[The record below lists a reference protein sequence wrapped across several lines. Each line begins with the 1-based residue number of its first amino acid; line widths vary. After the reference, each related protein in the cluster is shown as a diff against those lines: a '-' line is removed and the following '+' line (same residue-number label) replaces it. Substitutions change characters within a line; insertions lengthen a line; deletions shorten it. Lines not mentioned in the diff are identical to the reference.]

1 MSLSEALTLPA
12 AYRLEELGQVTCL
25 RASAADLANAGAEE
39 GTIIVATVM
48 TEARGYQNKFWQG
61 FAGNMHASLVLEPE
75 CHADRY
81 HEMLILGVT
90 SLGSSLATHVA
101 PMTSLSYRWPN
112 DLYIAGQKVAS
123 VWLDKGS
130 SSKGDW
136 LTVTVSANLLHA
148 PGDDTGDF
156 TLPTMSVREAEGNS
170 DTTVELML
178 ETWSRQFIAEI
189 NNWHE
194 RGFEHIL
201 AYWKARSERKELEE
215 VTLLDGSKISGS
227 QQHIYDDG
235 ACSLIQE
242 SGDSIDLSLPQYL
255 HWV

>member
-1 MSLSEALTLPA
+1 MKLSETLTLPA
-12 AYRLEELGQVTCL
+12 AYRLEELGQVPCL
-25 RASAADLANAGAEE
+25 RASAAGLANAGAEE
-39 GTIIVATVM
+39 GTIIVATEM
-48 TEARGYQNKFWQG
+48 TAANGYQNKSWQG
-61 FAGNMHASLVLEPE
+61 FDGNLHASLILEPD
-75 CHADRY
+75 CDDARY

-101 PMTSLSYRWPN
+101 PMTSLTYRWPN

-123 VWLDKGS
+123 VWLDKGRA
-130 SSKGDW
+130 SKSDW

-170 DTTVELML
+170 DITVEVLL
-178 ETWSRQFIAEI
+178 ETWARQFIAEI

-194 RGFEHIL
+194 RGFAHIL

-215 VTLLDGSKISGS
+215 VVLLGGSLVSGS
-227 QQHIYDDG
+227 QQHIYEDG
-235 ACSLIQE
+235 ACSVVQE
-242 SGDSIDLSLPQYL
+242 NGGSVDLSLPQYL

>member
-1 MSLSEALTLPA
+1 MSLSETLNLPA

-25 RASAADLANAGAEE
+25 RDSAAELANAGAEE
-39 GTIIVATVM
+39 GTIIVATEM
-48 TEARGYQNKFWQG
+48 TAPRGYQNKLWQG
-61 FAGNMHASLVLEPE
+61 FAENLHASLVLEPE
-75 CHADRY
+75 FGKDRY
-81 HEMLILGVT
+81 HEMLIVGVT

-123 VWLDKGS
+123 VWLDKGR

-136 LTVTVSANLLHA
+136 LTVTVSVNLIHA

-170 DTTVELML
+170 DTTAEVLL

-194 RGFEHIL
+194 RGFEYIL
-201 AYWKARSERKELEE
+201 SYWKTRSERKQLEN
-215 VTLLDGSKISGS
+215 VILLDGSSVSGD
-227 QQHIYDDG
+227 QQHIYEDG
-235 ACSLIQE
+235 ACSILQE
-242 SGDSIDLSLPQYL
+242 SGESTDLSIPQYL